1 MEGSSRRGHLG
12 SSFNETSKMHHPD
25 GGPVRKRH
33 WIGLGCTSV
42 SLLVVGEAAAGSFSP
57 ANLKYV
63 NEVGLLA
70 TSTDPPTGTDSTCWT
85 PKDVAGTKGYVL
97 QNGSPACTSKIVPPI
112 TATATLGKDSK
123 GQATYNDS
131 PANVADIFVLGPKGP
146 VQVAALLSAPA
157 STMGDIS
164 TLGALVAYGGTV
176 TRLAAPAAVSQ
187 PDATPPPNS
196 PTPKDTATTA
206 TGQCDVAFPLVDGA
220 KLVTDSDK
228 TSHVVEPNGSEA
240 HIDIDVI
247 AQSTVYAPPRNTIR
261 PNQGI
266 IVRVCHA
273 RSDTVEVSVGGTR
286 GTSTPATNNATTVT
300 PAAATPPAGS
310 DGGTPQVTTAEDVV
324 SVWHFAPR
332 QPGSADVT
340 VTTHPS
346 RGEGDDLQDRARGR
360 HAVLG
365 RGSHWCRNALRKLER
380 VRDHDV
386 RREQPAGDSVA
397 TYGRGLRVRSWLC
410 ALPIRPNRLHR
421 TRWAKRVRRLR
432 WLRGALLRLRPGW
445 GVNHRGSGPLI
456 HSHGIRV
463 RVRAELLR
471 CDRFRRSKDAG
482 PGARLS
488 TGLSGCTDHHHR

>member
-1 MEGSSRRGHLG
+1 
-12 SSFNETSKMHHPD
+12 
-25 GGPVRKRH
+25 
-33 WIGLGCTSV
+33 
-42 SLLVVGEAAAGSFSP
+42 
-57 ANLKYV
+57 
-63 NEVGLLA
+63 
-70 TSTDPPTGTDSTCWT
+70 
-85 PKDVAGTKGYVL
+85 
-97 QNGSPACTSKIVPPI
+97 
-112 TATATLGKDSK
+112 
-123 GQATYNDS
+123 
-131 PANVADIFVLGPKGP
+131 
-146 VQVAALLSAPA
+146 
-157 STMGDIS
+157 
-164 TLGALVAYGGTV
+164 V

-300 PAAATPPAGS
+300 PAAATPPTGS

-340 VTTHPS
+340 VTTT
-346 RGEGDDLQDRARGR
+346 
-360 HAVLG
+360 
-365 RGSHWCRNALRKLER
+365 
-380 VRDHDV
+380 
-386 RREQPAGDSVA
+386 PAGGKATTYKTELEVDTLYWGAVRIGVGTLFGNWNGYAITTFAGSSQPEIQSQRTAVAFEFVAGFAPYLFDLIGCTGHGGRSESGGCDGYVAPYFGFGLVGASTTGVQALSSIHMGFEFEFAPNFSVA
-397 TYGRGLRVRSWLC
+397 TDFV
-410 ALPIRPNRLHR
+410 
-421 TRWAKRVRRLR
+421 VRRTPGLAQGYQ
-432 WLRGALLRLRPGW
+432 LGSPVALTTTIDDVTRATWQPGFALVINASPSFFNFQVPS
-445 GVNHRGSGPLI
+445 GGSGT
-456 HSHGIRV
+456 S
-463 RVRAELLR
+463 
-471 CDRFRRSKDAG
+471 AG
-482 PGARLS
+482 SNGKK
-488 TGLSGCTDHHHR
+488 